1 MSLDLDVLKK
11 SLPDKYRNN
20 VSQELL
26 DNINNTL
33 ADPELYETYR
43 DNFISYMSVL
53 QDGKFKITDYLNAVK
68 YCTQKL
74 MGKSNTDAYIVTF
87 PNRYQNMLQKGL
99 TSKEMSSIIT
109 VYNKSKLVNNIMEQ
123 SMIPSWI
130 LNQDLYQKAINT
142 QAELMLTA
150 ASEKVR
156 SDAANSL
163 LIHLKPPE
171 VKKVELDIGVKQGS
185 EVEQLRTIVAEL
197 AGRERRLIEAGV
209 ITAKENAESKLIGRV
224 IEHEWA

>member
-99 TSKEMSSIIT
+99 SSKEMSSIIT

-224 IEHEWA
+224 IEHE

>member
-224 IEHEWA
+224 IEHE